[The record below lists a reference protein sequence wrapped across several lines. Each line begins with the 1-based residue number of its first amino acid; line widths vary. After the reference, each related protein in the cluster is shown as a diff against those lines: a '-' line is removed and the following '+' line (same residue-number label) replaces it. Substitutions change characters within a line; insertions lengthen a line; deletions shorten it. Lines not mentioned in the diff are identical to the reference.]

1 MEHSARAQEGDTA
14 ANGGTVDGA
23 VRRVT
28 SIFNSAVGAW
38 AIAAAWEIGLLDELR
53 AAKEINAVEFA
64 ATHGLDATSM
74 VGLSRALAAVEVVKR
89 EGTTIRVS
97 ANFNET
103 YRTKS
108 FFHWLTRGSAELFR
122 QMPHSLVKRNR
133 VGAYYQRD
141 SAAIAYACREINE
154 LCYDSTFWAAVER
167 LGYDIRVVADLGCGS
182 GGRLIDVLN
191 RHPAA
196 RGIGIDLAR
205 PALDDARRD
214 AAAAGLANQTSFFE
228 ADVLNLQRRPEF
240 ADVDLVTCFMMGH
253 DFWPKEQCV
262 ATLRRLRECF
272 PSTRRLLLGDA
283 TRVEGVADTDLPI
296 FVLGFELGHDLM
308 DITLPTIADWEGVFE
323 EGGWSLV
330 RTNRIEMTVGEV
342 IFELA

>member
-14 ANGGTVDGA
+14 SNGGTVDGA
-23 VRRVT
+23 DRRVT

-38 AIAAAWEIGLLDELR
+38 AIAAAWEIGMLDELKTT
-53 AAKEINAVEFA
+53 KEVNAVEFA
-64 ATHGLDATSM
+64 AAHGLDAASM
-74 VGLSRALAAVEVVKR
+74 VGLSRALAAVEVVER
-89 EGTTIRVS
+89 EGTVVRVS
-97 ANFNET
+97 SNFDET

-108 FFHWLTRGSAELFR
+108 FFHWLVRGSAEIFR
-122 QMPHSLVKRNR
+122 QMPHSLIKRNR

-154 LCYDSTFWAAVER
+154 LCYDSTFWAAIAR
-167 LGYDIRVVADLGCGS
+167 LGYDVGVVADLGCGS
-182 GGRLIDVLN
+182 GGRVIDVLN
-191 RHPAA
+191 RYPSA
-196 RGIGIDLAR
+196 RGIGVDIAR
-205 PALDDARRD
+205 PALENARLD
-214 AAAAGLANQTSFFE
+214 AATAGLAKRTTFLE
-228 ADVLNLQRRPEF
+228 ADVLDLQPRPEF

-253 DFWPKEQCV
+253 DFWPKDRCV

-272 PSTRRLLLGDA
+272 PAARRLLLGDA

-308 DITLPTIADWEGVFE
+308 DITLPTIAEWEGVFE
-323 EGGWSLV
+323 EGGWHLV